1 MKHKVRGPTAIFIVA
16 GTLLLTLT
24 GCGKSDG
31 PSTVVDNSSRK
42 PPIPKDAATQVK
54 APEAPRVPRADA
66 EPGSGKLELVESVV
80 RPDLKDVN
88 CLGARGVIAV
98 FGSASGAVEPFDI
111 AALARVGG
119 YVTRT
124 GMGHYTGTRAEWL
137 RRSNELLGWVQTGK
151 LKVRSTEY
159 PLADAARAHTD
170 LQGRK
175 TVGKLLLI
183 P

>member
-1 MKHKVRGPTAIFIVA
+1 MAKRGFRIMD
-16 GTLLLTLT
+16 
-24 GCGKSDG
+24 SDMHIIE
-31 PSTVVDNSSRK
+31 
-42 PPIPKDAATQVK
+42 PPDLWQRYI
-54 APEAPRVPRADA
+54 APEFRDGAPVGQTSFPRDRA
-66 EPGSGKLELVESVV
+66 STF
-80 RPDLKDVN
+80 LKDVN
-88 CLGARGVIAV
+88 CLGSRGVIAV
-98 FGSASGAVEPFDI
+98 FGSSSGAVEAFDI

-124 GMGHYTGTRAEWL
+124 GMGHYTGTREEWL

-151 LKVRSTEY
+151 LKVSATEY
-159 PLADAARAHTD
+159 PLAQAARAHTD

>member
-1 MKHKVRGPTAIFIVA
+1 MSAIFDSV
-16 GTLLLTLT
+16 
-24 GCGKSDG
+24 GK
-31 PSTVVDNSSRK
+31 
-42 PPIPKDAATQVK
+42 ATF
-54 APEAPRVPRADA
+54 
-66 EPGSGKLELVESVV
+66 
-80 RPDLKDVN
+80 LKDVN

-124 GMGHYTGTRAEWL
+124 GMGHYTGTREEWL

-170 LQGRK
+170 LQARK